1 MKRIWGYCSLI
12 SCTYPQEHT
21 NNSDQRSPWSQP
33 LTEAVITILDTGN
46 DLGLMTLKPHWST
59 VTDSPG
65 EKRSPFMSNREVMIA
80 SF

>member
-12 SCTYPQEHT
+12 SRIHAQEQIY
-21 NNSDQRSPWSQP
+21 NSDQKSPWPHP
-33 LTEAVITILDTGN
+33 LAEAVITILGTGDN
-46 DLGLMTLKPHWST
+46 LELMTLKPHWST